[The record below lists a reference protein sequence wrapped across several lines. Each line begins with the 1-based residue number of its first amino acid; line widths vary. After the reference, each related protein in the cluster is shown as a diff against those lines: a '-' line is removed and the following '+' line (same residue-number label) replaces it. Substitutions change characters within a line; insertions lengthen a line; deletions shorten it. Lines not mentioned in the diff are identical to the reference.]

1 MYSNDIYH
9 AAWPVTMIFASRF
22 YSGRCIINLPYVTND
37 DMKSTKKTW
46 AQKMRPDMQHEVKVA
61 DKDFADIPAGH
72 TMLIAT
78 PTIVNEYVHNIP
90 EGKHVSIKQMRED
103 LAAEYHAEYTCPV
116 TSGIFLRIV
125 AENAWEELM
134 KGKSISRIAPFW
146 RMIDLKSP
154 SAKKLACGLG
164 FLNEMREKEGL
175 PV

>member
-1 MYSNDIYH
+1 MLLGEI
-9 AAWPVTMIFASRF
+9 
-22 YSGRCIINLPYVTND
+22 
-37 DMKSTKKTW
+37 MKSKKKSW
-46 AQKMRPDMQHEVKVA
+46 AQKMRPDMIHEVKTS
-61 DKDFADIPAGH
+61 DRDFADIPAGH

-78 PTIVNEYVHNIP
+78 PAIVNSYVCDIP

-134 KGKSISRIAPFW
+134 KGKSITRITPFW

-154 SAKKLACGLG
+154 SAKKLACGLD
-164 FLNEMREKEGL
+164 FIKEMREKEGL
-175 PV
+175 PL